1 MRSTRLSAL
10 YGLQLTHPG
19 NRSLAYDC
27 PGDGGGAAES
37 DVDGVAGDP
46 LELVAWQ
53 LKFGNVGAR
62 NAELHAA
69 NDVEFS

>member
-1 MRSTRLSAL
+1 MRSTRLSTL
-10 YGLQLTHPG
+10 YGLQLTRPG

-69 NDVEFS
+69 NNVEFS